1 MMQALHQLPFTFTKT
16 REIGAYILDELE
28 KSLPENN

>member
-16 REIGAYILDELE
+16 KEIWAYIGRAG
-28 KSLPENN
+28 KITA